1 LDTAPIDSGQNAVK
15 LESSNPGSKRQAWVI
30 GVTLALVFLALALR
44 FPDLCERF
52 NHAFLDRQLS
62 LLPAREQA
70 PKPVIVQVD
79 EKSLALYGQWPW
91 PRYQIAKLL
100 EVIKKSGALAVGVDA
115 IFVEKDRTSPVQL
128 NQVITRDFQ
137 SRFPIQQ
144 IDEQYRDFDKIFGE
158 TLASGPY
165 VLGYIFTTEP
175 QAKNECLPESA
186 SGAFLK
192 QNQHKDENQVPYE
205 FSGISC
211 NIPELQTNTRFNG
224 FINATPDNDGLFRKS
239 PLVIAFRG
247 RYYPSLALQT
257 YFTAQKINSFVLA
270 DSGTGLILR
279 AKDLTIPL
287 DETGNLLVKFP
298 MRENAFDKL
307 SAADLLSEEKL
318 PNLQGRTVLVGFS
331 ASGLHEVRPTPY
343 APQFLGVELHASI
356 LANLAN
362 RDFLNRPARAIYF
375 EIFSGVLIATSLLLL
390 LANASPVLTV
400 CLPLVI
406 VTILLLGSQL
416 LMQHTG
422 IVISPA
428 LPLLMTLLAFIVLAF
443 LKYRNE
449 YLRAKTMSALVTRT
463 QEGIIG
469 SFCSMSEYRDPETG
483 AHIKRTQHYVK
494 ALAVQL
500 RNHPKF
506 KSQLN
511 SEIITLL
518 FKAAPLHDIGK
529 IGIRDHILL
538 KNGRLMADEFAIMKT
553 HPQIGADII
562 KSVAAQIGWNPFMR
576 LSYEI
581 SLCHQEKWDGS
592 GYPQGLSGT
601 AIPLSARFMALAD
614 VYDALIS
621 KRVYKPAFPH
631 AKAVRM
637 IKEGK
642 NNHFDPDIVE
652 AFEAIH
658 QQFLDIAI
666 AHLDHEEQRETLL
679 GQDDLGN

>member
-1 LDTAPIDSGQNAVK
+1 
-15 LESSNPGSKRQAWVI
+15 
-30 GVTLALVFLALALR
+30 
-44 FPDLCERF
+44 
-52 NHAFLDRQLS
+52 
-62 LLPAREQA
+62 
-70 PKPVIVQVD
+70 
-79 EKSLALYGQWPW
+79 
-91 PRYQIAKLL
+91 
-100 EVIKKSGALAVGVDA
+100 
-115 IFVEKDRTSPVQL
+115 
-128 NQVITRDFQ
+128 
-137 SRFPIQQ
+137 
-144 IDEQYRDFDKIFGE
+144 
-158 TLASGPY
+158 
-165 VLGYIFTTEP
+165 
-175 QAKNECLPESA
+175 
-186 SGAFLK
+186 
-192 QNQHKDENQVPYE
+192 
-205 FSGISC
+205 
-211 NIPELQTNTRFNG
+211 
-224 FINATPDNDGLFRKS
+224 
-239 PLVIAFRG
+239 
-247 RYYPSLALQT
+247 
-257 YFTAQKINSFVLA
+257 
-270 DSGTGLILR
+270 
-279 AKDLTIPL
+279 
-287 DETGNLLVKFP
+287 
-298 MRENAFDKL
+298 
-307 SAADLLSEEKL
+307 
-318 PNLQGRTVLVGFS
+318 
-331 ASGLHEVRPTPY
+331 
-343 APQFLGVELHASI
+343 
-356 LANLAN
+356 
-362 RDFLNRPARAIYF
+362 
-375 EIFSGVLIATSLLLL
+375 
-390 LANASPVLTV
+390 
-400 CLPLVI
+400 
-406 VTILLLGSQL
+406 
-416 LMQHTG
+416 MQHTG